1 MMVAKVEYI
10 ICQEHRGDSDR
21 GKERK
26 LELVEL
32 GERTVYIQYSI

>member
-1 MMVAKVEYI
+1 MMEARVEYI
-10 ICQEHRGDSDR
+10 MCQKHRGESDR

-32 GERTVYIQYSI
+32 GEGTLYIQYSI